1 MGLLEKMMNIDRRVI
16 FVFVAAA
23 IVIPSIIRL
32 KLPIKPSPMVVAY
45 YKAIESLPSGSVV
58 LVSSDYDPGSM
69 AELYPM
75 TLATFRHCFS
85 RNLKVIGMGLWP
97 QGIDLTYQALQE
109 AAKEYGKKEG
119 EDYVMCGY
127 KAGAAFVI
135 VGLGQDLPGT
145 LEKDVRGR
153 DLKSLPLFRKTKIR
167 SLRDIPL
174 VISMSAGT
182 PGIDTWIVYG
192 RDQFGFRMIGG
203 CTGVM
208 APDFYPYL
216 NTGQLEGLLGAAK
229 GAADYETLIK
239 RPAMACQMMDPQ
251 TIAHLV
257 IIIFILLGNLSLL
270 LSILHRRR
278 KT

>member
-1 MGLLEKMMNIDRRVI
+1 MSVLEKMMNIDRRII

-32 KLPIKPSPMVVAY
+32 NLPIKPSPMVVAY
-45 YKAIESLPSGSVV
+45 YKAIESLPAGSVV
-58 LVSSDYDPGSM
+58 LVSSDYDPGSK
-69 AELYPM
+69 AELLPM

-85 RNLKVIGMGLWP
+85 RDLKVIGMGLWP
-97 QGIDLTYQALQE
+97 QGIDLTYEVLRQ

-119 EDYVMCGY
+119 EDFVMCGY

-153 DLKSLPLFRKTKIR
+153 DLKSLPLFRKHKIR

-174 VISMSAGT
+174 VVSMSAGN

-239 RPAMACQMMDPQ
+239 RPGLACRMMDPQ
-251 TIAHLV
+251 TVAHLV
-257 IIIFILLGNLSLL
+257 IIVFIVIGNIAL
-270 LSILHRRR
+270 LSSIIRRRR
-278 KT
+278 KA

>member
-1 MGLLEKMMNIDRRVI
+1 MSVLEKMMNIDRRII
-16 FVFVAAA
+16 FLFIAAA
-23 IVIPSIIRL
+23 IVVPSLIPL
-32 KLPIKPSPMVVAY
+32 GLPIKPSPMVVAY
-45 YKAIESLPSGSVV
+45 YKAIESLPPGSVV
-58 LVSSDYDPGSM
+58 LASSDYDPGSM

-97 QGIDLTYQALQE
+97 QGIDLTYQALRQ
-109 AAKEYGKKEG
+109 AAAEYGKKEG
-119 EDYVMCGY
+119 EDFVMCGY

-135 VGLGQDLPGT
+135 VGMGQDLPGT
-145 LEKDVRGR
+145 LDKDVRGR

-174 VISMSAGT
+174 VISMSAGN

-229 GAADYETLIK
+229 GAADYETLIQ
-239 RPAMACQMMDPQ
+239 RPGMACQMMDPQ

-257 IIIFILLGNLSLL
+257 IIIFILLGNIAL
-270 LSILHRRR
+270 LSAALRRRR
-278 KT
+278 KA